1 MRSKTPTQFIALTLL
16 ALAIS
21 ACAQRGQVPVANLE
35 GDDDVV
41 CRANNV
47 APGSPEYVACI
58 KNRDAQRAAA
68 TSRADSAQRR
78 LGEYMINNPT
88 RP

>member
-1 MRSKTPTQFIALTLL
+1 MKSRFTVALALLTLVL
-16 ALAIS
+16 S
-21 ACAQRGQVPVANLE
+21 ACSHRGETPVSSLNE
-35 GDDDVV
+35 DDDVV

-58 KNRDAQRAAA
+58 KNRDAQRAN
-68 TSRADSAQRR
+68 TISRADSAQRR
-78 LGEYMINNPT
+78 LGQYMIDHPE